1 MSYSTDSYIQE
12 DTCTF
17 PMYQRL
23 RKLNP
28 YAYYSL
34 DAQKQMQQDLRA
46 AGSLVFFEQEEDT
59 FSEPDEA
66 NSVSSLP
73 DALLEADQLIETGDA
88 DFHDKA
94 ETILGVLYAT
104 DTLPIRRSALHGSN
118 HKTLAAM
125 IVLMIDQCLQ
135 VEVDEYNTTELK
147 ASGYSKSFMQHM
159 ERTGSRGVLEV
170 VARTPHTAIY
180 YIRALPYSGQG
191 TRGSGT
197 YFRWIGRLTQLAR
210 EGLRGTSRPDLM
222 RKRESHFLAR
232 IR

>member
-17 PMYQRL
+17 PVYQRL

-46 AGSLVFFEQEEDT
+46 AGSLVFFEQEEDNLP
-59 FSEPDEA
+59 EPDEA
-66 NSVSSLP
+66 TGLISLP
-73 DALLEADQLIETGDA
+73 DALSEADTMIETGDA

-125 IVLMIDQCLQ
+125 IVVMIDQCCQ
-135 VEVDEYNTTELK
+135 VEVDEYNTTELR
-147 ASGYSKSFMQHM
+147 ASGYSKSFMQYI
-159 ERTGSRGVLEV
+159 ERADARGVLEV
-170 VARTPHTAIY
+170 VGRTPHTAIY
-180 YIRALPYSGQG
+180 YVGES
-191 TRGSGT
+191 
-197 YFRWIGRLTQLAR
+197 LTGVFA
-210 EGLRGTSRPDLM
+210 D
-222 RKRESHFLAR
+222 ADY
-232 IR
+232 